1 MNWER
6 FISDRFYKSSNY
18 QGKYLGILSMIG
30 MGVGCFAMLVSI
42 SVMNGFERELRERIL
57 EVIPHATI
65 EGPFDTKT
73 SNQIR
78 DILASNSKIKGSA
91 PFIETQALIS
101 SSEALK
107 GVVLK
112 GVSSELEIEVS
123 KIEQHMILGDWFSL
137 EQDKFNV
144 IIGNVLALQLGVGLK
159 F

>member
-1 MNWER
+1 
-6 FISDRFYKSSNY
+6 
-18 QGKYLGILSMIG
+18 
-30 MGVGCFAMLVSI
+30 
-42 SVMNGFERELRERIL
+42 MNGFERELRERIL

-78 DILASNSKIKGSA
+78 DILASNSKGKGAA

-137 EQDKFNV
+137 EQDKYNV
-144 IIGNVLALQLGVGLK
+144 IIGNVLALQLGVGLGDRISLMVPDTSIGLAGSLPK
-159 F
+159 TKRFVVTGIFNVGASDVDLSLIHI